1 MLTQSGRN
9 WRGLDKV
16 IMVCV
21 LLLIS
26 AGLMAIYSATASNAA
41 DEILQNNFTKQIIWF
56 LLGVMI
62 ASAIIIAPTKLLY
75 NSSYLLYGVSLVLLV
90 LGLFVG
96 GG

>member
-1 MLTQSGRN
+1 
-9 WRGLDKV
+9 
-16 IMVCV
+16 MVCV